1 MRNFDG
7 DSYEIMWKGILFPS
21 LEMCRLNRYESG
33 WLLEGSFTA
42 KYKAMGLTVAY
53 QIKSDEEFNSN
64 WRRNRIHGCVDKVS
78 WPKCGTTEAEL

>member
-33 WLLEGSFTA
+33 WLLEGSLIA
-42 KYKAMGLTVAY
+42 NIPVSPLKQV
-53 QIKSDEEFNSN
+53 
-64 WRRNRIHGCVDKVS
+64 KVV
-78 WPKCGTTEAEL
+78 ELD